1 MKISDA
7 KKEMEIELTGTSHNN
22 GITAAVFQMKFARPF
37 QAKAFFDSGDIR
49 TLQGKTGVNFS
60 RYSEI
65 AKALRS
71 GKKDVLVTLPED
83 ALAWVRTESEK
94 CITEHRKAAEAVQV
108 KTWTWTDDGMPVYSP
123 DGVGKEFR
131 PDLQAIVQKIE
142 KYSSRIWK
150 EMYQVSERVPDERGY
165 RWYRISHEALMSI
178 LEKVDS
184 EQSAKDTARKAER
197 EAKEAAAFQ
206 KARETGEKVQI
217 RKWAVPCEDRE
228 EECST
233 DIVAEYALPDGTKK
247 REQYHTW

>member
-22 GITAAVFQMKFARPF
+22 GVTAAVFQMIFTRPF
-37 QAKAFFDSGDIR
+37 QAKAFFDSGDIK
-49 TLQGKTGVNFS
+49 TLQGRTGVNFS
-60 RYSEI
+60 CYSAI
-65 AKALRS
+65 AKALKS
-71 GKKDVLVTLPED
+71 GKKDVLITLPED
-83 ALAWVRTESEK
+83 ALVWIGAESEK

-108 KTWTWTDDGMPVYSP
+108 KSWTWTDDGMPVYSP

-131 PDLQAIVQKIE
+131 PDLRAIVARIE
-142 KYSSRIWK
+142 KYSSRIWR
-150 EMYQVSERVPDERGY
+150 EMQEVSERVPDECGY

-178 LEKVDS
+178 LEKVDG
-184 EQSAKDTARKAER
+184 EQSAKDAARKAER

-206 KARETGEKVQI
+206 QARETGEKTMI
-217 RKWAVPCEDRE
+217 RKWTAPCEDRE

-233 DIVAEYALPDGTKK
+233 DVVVEYALPDGTKS